1 MRIEIPREF
10 LEPQGVPIAE
20 NDTSFVTSNIRN
32 DYYYY
37 NLVDESK
44 HWTYAWRDQ
53 ASDGPC
59 FKPDFSYYDPN
70 APYCLE
76 IWNYLSSPLD
86 YNTGALAPN
95 SAPIP
100 YLLQP
105 DYTIYCWVP
114 GTPYDSARLC
124 PSGYFNTHYFNYTY
138 LVGVDYC
145 QPPNLDNYVFQCFSA
160 SPAAP
165 KFVLLHGLSSPGLA
179 GVYDFTLSVA
189 NRTNILGYPDFVHA
203 WHTTLHVPVSMA
215 YNAGSIVGNVCDAGS
230 GPPFCSGEIGAK
242 GVVYAM
248 QCPAGGTCSL
258 TTATIVARAYVN
270 QCYIGDCGPTFDLTG
285 LAPGSYLVEG
295 SAGVDAD
302 GVAYSLTPLGYQN
315 PTPTQVL
322 VSANSVTDIG
332 QLPLRRAPLACV
344 MISFYNPNLAPS
356 PVLNTYLT
364 TAGFAP
370 PAPIPP
376 FPPPFPPSST
386 PNYDAKIMVEAT
398 DPSGHMFR
406 FRGGIP
412 YTDHTQTTFGPF
424 ALETGIGV
432 KYVGTDPYGT
442 EYAGLPA
449 PEDIGPGGYTMSV
462 NVYVS
467 GFVQRTTESVT
478 ITQSPGTLIPEC
490 GPTINQP
497 LVSPSPVS
505 LIMGGLIVGELQFCS
520 TYQGQ
525 CILEAPPP
533 AGPEFGGNILIE
545 AFDQSGLLRGVTVID
560 GTANDGTTDYFSPT
574 TTTPPTVCLAVDSS
588 GGCAAIRFFV
598 VGFSEFYYHSL
609 SGIWH
614 TYPPDYGHDY
624 GLPDGQ
630 YSLSIY
636 VRGYELTS
644 TSTTISIVG
653 GSNEAVVAS
662 MTRGGAFQV
671 TAGSYDNRLGTT
683 TIQQQLPWR
692 FLNSSIPVSARVY
705 FSGPTG
711 TVGYVDLVMVLGSQD
726 AGLAS
731 VGVFLFTVLFAG
743 QNWSLREIWFYG
755 QIPTYITNATYTI
768 EAYTLG
774 YVPQS
779 GGGVSLSN
787 SLLGFNQVL
796 LVMFV
801 ANEADITAPL
811 FSNPQSLTTTPE
823 YDQPIGQAYLA
834 GGLAGAETA
843 NLTSGTPTLE
853 FNVFGFGG
861 MSLTTIAVS
870 VDSTYEFIPC
880 ETVEF
885 DGLGPLVF
893 VCGQGHF
900 FYVDPTGTPY
910 FDFGMGVGNYTME
923 VPEFGFN
930 YHFLQVSA
938 PPTASFTDLFQQVG
952 VVFSMI
958 QMGII
963 TQGSTSL
970 VQGFCSVNG
979 GGICLNN
986 QPSNVAPLS
995 WVQVQAVNS
1004 TYSTSTS
1011 TADGTFNGVDALF
1024 VPAGTYNITFSD
1036 VQYQS
1041 ETYVNYQV
1049 GWGSPYSLTPNPPL
1063 CPTGG
1068 TCP

>member
-1 MRIEIPREF
+1 VEIDIPTPGIAVRIEIPREF
-10 LEPQGVPIAE
+10 LEPGGVPVPE

-37 NLVDESK
+37 SLVDESK
-44 HWTYAWRDQ
+44 HWIYPWPPDP
-53 ASDGPC
+53 SDGGLHPSEGEAGPC

-76 IWNYLSSPLD
+76 IWNYLSSPYD
-86 YNTGALAPN
+86 YSTNPPSAL
-95 SAPIP
+95 
-100 YLLQP
+100 LKQP
-105 DYTIYCWVP
+105 
-114 GTPYDSARLC
+114 A
-124 PSGYFNTHYFNYTY
+124 
-138 LVGVDYC
+138 VGVDYC
-145 QPPNLDNYVFQCFSA
+145 LPPNIDQFVFQCFSA
-160 SPAAP
+160 SPTDP

-179 GVYDFTLSVA
+179 GVYTFEVRVA
-189 NRTNILGYPDFVHA
+189 DSTNLAGNPDFYSPTA
-203 WHTTLHVPVSMA
+203 WTTTLTVPVSMA

-230 GPPFCSGEIGAK
+230 GPPFCSNLIESTD

-248 QCPAGGTCSL
+248 QCPATGTCSL
-258 TTATIVARAYVN
+258 STATIVARAYVDQSLCPPVN
-270 QCYIGDCGPTFDLTG
+270 CGAFDLTG
-285 LAPGSYLVEG
+285 LAPGRYLVEG
-295 SAGVDAD
+295 SAGIEPPTAPTP

-315 PTPTQVL
+315 PTPTPVT
-322 VSANSVTDIG
+322 VSANSVTNIG
-332 QLPLRRAPLACV
+332 QLPLRRAPQVYGSINYYTPKLA
-344 MISFYNPNLAPS
+344 STAA
-356 PVLNTYLT
+356 NTPLT
-364 TAGFAP
+364 EV
-370 PAPIPP
+370 
-376 FPPPFPPSST
+376 FPPTYIPVA
-386 PNYDAKIMVEAT
+386 NIMVEAT
-398 DPSGHMFR
+398 DPSGHVYR
-406 FRGGIP
+406 FQETTSGIE
-412 YTDHTQTTFGPF
+412 TSDPF
-424 ALETGIGV
+424 SLKTGMLV
-432 KYVGTDPYGT
+432 SYVGTDPYGT
-442 EYAGLPA
+442 VYAGLPA
-449 PEDIGPGGYTMSV
+449 PEDIGPSGYTLNV
-462 NVYVS
+462 IVYVS
-467 GFVQRTTESVT
+467 GFVQRTTESAT
-478 ITQSPGTLIPEC
+478 ITQSPGTTIPS
-490 GPTINQP
+490 PSNQP
-497 LVSPSPVS
+497 TVSPDPVS
-505 LIMGGLIVGELQFCS
+505 LVMGGMITGMLQFCS

-525 CILEAPPP
+525 CNLESPQT
-533 AGPEFGGNILIE
+533 AGNVDDDNDALFGGNILIE
-545 AFDQSGLLRGVTVID
+545 AYDSSGLLRGVTVIH
-560 GTANDGTTDYFSPT
+560 GTAPDGTTDYGLYYST
-574 TTTPPTVCLAVDSS
+574 TCIALDYTGL
-588 GGCAAIRFFV
+588 CAAIRFYII
-598 VGFSEFYYHSL
+598 GFSEYYNHTL
-609 SGIWH
+609 SGPWH
-614 TYPPDYGHDY
+614 TYPSDFGHDY

-630 YSLSIY
+630 YSLSVF

-644 TSTTISIVG
+644 TSPTTISIVG
-653 GSNEAVVAS
+653 GSVATVVAS

-671 TAGSYDNRLGTT
+671 TVGSYDNRLGTT
-683 TIQQQLPWR
+683 AIQQRLPWR

-711 TVGYVDLVMVLGSQD
+711 TVGYVDLVMVLGAQD
-726 AGLAS
+726 AGLAG
-731 VGVFLFTVLFAG
+731 VGEFLFMVLFAG

-779 GGGVSLSN
+779 GGGVSVSN
-787 SLLGFNQVL
+787 DLLGFDQVL

-811 FSNPQSLTTTPE
+811 FSNPQTLTATTE

-843 NLTSGTPTLE
+843 NLTAGTPTLR

-861 MSLTTIAVS
+861 MQLSTTLCM
-870 VDSTYEFIPC
+870 TNEFA
-880 ETVEF
+880 
-885 DGLGPLVF
+885 GAGPLQNI
-893 VCGQGHF
+893 CGQGHF
-900 FYVDPTGTPY
+900 FYVDPSGTRY

-958 QMGII
+958 QMAII

-979 GGICLNN
+979 GGICLLDE
-986 QPSNVAPLS
+986 PSNVAPLS
-995 WVQVQAVNS
+995 WAQVQAVNS

-1011 TADGTFNGVDALF
+1011 TADGTFDGVDALF